1 MKRIYQDYHMH
12 SSISPDSNVPI
23 EEMCQ
28 AALDKGFR
36 EIAITDHFE
45 FYSKGVIEYRFNEA
59 YLEEYSKTIKA
70 CIEKFDGRLII
81 KKGIELGQQHLQLEM
96 SNRILQSYKFDFVL
110 GSVHKINKLDLS
122 QIKYNYSIIDIYCKR
137 YLEQVYELVDKGDF
151 DSLAHLDLIK
161 RYASQ
166 LNVEVNLID
175 YRIELAQIFER
186 LIERN
191 KGLEI
196 NTSSLRQGLDEPF
209 PTVPILKMYKSMGGE
224 IITIGSDAHNPF
236 DIGRDFDRV
245 ISILEEIGFRN
256 IYTFDNRKSQRIE
269 LF

>member
-12 SSISPDSNVPI
+12 SSISPDSNVPM

-28 AALDKGFR
+28 AAIDKGFR

-45 FYSKGVIEYRFNEA
+45 FYSTGIIGNRFNEA
-59 YLEEYSKTIKA
+59 YLDEYFETINECK
-70 CIEKFDGRLII
+70 EKFNGRLII

-96 SNRILQSYKFDFVL
+96 SDRIVQLYKFDFVL
-110 GSVHKINKLDLS
+110 GSVHKIKNVDLS
-122 QIKYNYSIIDIYCKR
+122 QIIYNNSIIDIYCKR

-161 RYASQ
+161 RYASKR
-166 LNVEVNLID
+166 NVKVNLID

-209 PTVPILKMYKSMGGE
+209 PAIPILKMYKSMGGE
-224 IITIGSDAHNPF
+224 IITIGSDSHNPL
-236 DIGRDFDRV
+236 DIGKDFDKV
-245 ISILEEIGFRN
+245 INILEDIGFRN
-256 IYTFDNRKSQRIE
+256 IYTFDNRKIQRIE
-269 LF
+269 L

>member
-12 SSISPDSNVPI
+12 SSISPDSDSPM

-28 AALDKGFR
+28 SAIDKGFR

-45 FYSKGVIEYRFNEA
+45 FYSKGADGYKFNEA
-59 YLEEYSKTIKA
+59 YLDEYFKTINK
-70 CIEKFDGRLII
+70 CKQKFDGKLVIR
-81 KKGIELGQQHLQLEM
+81 KGIELGQQHLQLEM
-96 SNRILQSYKFDFVL
+96 SNKIIESSKFDFIL
-110 GSVHKINKLDLS
+110 GSVHKIKNTDLS
-122 QIKYNYSIIDIYCKR
+122 QIMYNDSIIDIYCKR

-161 RYASQ
+161 RYSSMR
-166 LNVEVNLID
+166 NVKANLFD
-175 YRIELAQIFER
+175 YKIELAQIFER

-209 PTVPILKMYKSMGGE
+209 PTIPILKMYKSMGGE
-224 IITIGSDAHNPF
+224 IITIGSDSHNPF
-236 DIGRDFDRV
+236 DIGKDFDKV
-245 ISILEEIGFRN
+245 IDILEEVGYKS
-256 IYTFDNRKSQRIE
+256 IYTFENRNCQRIE
-269 LF
+269 L